1 MGEISIIGLDLAKQ
15 VFQVHGARVDG
26 SVVLRKKL
34 TRGQLLAFFSKLPP
48 CIVAMEACATAHYWA
63 REISEF
69 GHEIR
74 LVPPAYV
81 KPFVKRQKN
90 DVADA
95 EAIAEAATRPTMR
108 FVEPKTPEQQAR
120 AMVFRT
126 RELFVRQRTQTINA
140 LRAHLAEHGLI
151 APKGLWNLSSIRQL
165 IDQAEDTVDGL
176 IVETARIYL
185 EQIETFST
193 RILSLEAVLKKE
205 AARSDASSRMM
216 TMPGLGPITAMAIEA
231 FAPTLSIFRRSRDFA
246 AWLGLVPRQHSSGGK
261 QILGR
266 TSKMGQ
272 RDIRRLLIIGAM
284 SIIRWAS
291 KKTPVP
297 GTWLHAMLLRKP
309 RLRTHC
315 FPSQNITAAAR
326 SIAARNTIGQ
336 RSYRVAILRQSFS
349 LPNMISIRL
358 RRLYRR
364 LSYLIGFLRFLRPG
378 MHGFISLSFN
388 RFLNQSAS

>member
-1 MGEISIIGLDLAKQ
+1 
-15 VFQVHGARVDG
+15 
-26 SVVLRKKL
+26 
-34 TRGQLLAFFSKLPP
+34 
-48 CIVAMEACATAHYWA
+48 
-63 REISEF
+63 
-69 GHEIR
+69 
-74 LVPPAYV
+74 
-81 KPFVKRQKN
+81 
-90 DVADA
+90 
-95 EAIAEAATRPTMR
+95 IAEAATRPTMR

-151 APKGLWNLSSIRQL
+151 APKGLWNLSSIRNL

-231 FAPTLSIFRRSRDFA
+231 FAPTLSIFKRSRDFA

-266 TSKMGQ
+266 PSKMGQ

-291 KKTPVP
+291 KKAPIH

-309 RLRTHC
+309 RMVVAIALA
-315 FPSQNITAAAR
+315 NKMAR
-326 SIAARNTIGQ
+326 SLWAMQTKKED
-336 RSYRVAILRQSFS
+336 YRDPLLTVA
-349 LPNMISIRL
+349 
-358 RRLYRR
+358 
-364 LSYLIGFLRFLRPG
+364 
-378 MHGFISLSFN
+378 
-388 RFLNQSAS
+388 

>member
-63 REISEF
+63 REIAEF

-193 RILSLEAVLKKE
+193 RVLSLEAVLKKE
-205 AARSDASSRMM
+205 AARSDASSRMV

-231 FAPTLSIFRRSRDFA
+231 FAPTLTVFRRSRDFA

-291 KKTPVP
+291 KKAPVP

-309 RLRTHC
+309 RMIVAIALA
-315 FPSQNITAAAR
+315 NKMAR
-326 SIAARNTIGQ
+326 SLWAMQTKKED
-336 RSYRVAILRQSFS
+336 YRDPLLTVA
-349 LPNMISIRL
+349 
-358 RRLYRR
+358 
-364 LSYLIGFLRFLRPG
+364 
-378 MHGFISLSFN
+378 
-388 RFLNQSAS
+388 

>member
-34 TRGQLLAFFSKLPP
+34 TRGQLLVFFSKLPP

-63 REISEF
+63 REIGEF

-176 IVETARIYL
+176 LVETARIYL

-231 FAPTLSIFRRSRDFA
+231 FAPTLTVFRRSRDFA

-291 KKTPVP
+291 KKAPVP

-309 RLRTHC
+309 RMIVAIALA
-315 FPSQNITAAAR
+315 NKMAR
-326 SIAARNTIGQ
+326 SLWAMQTKKED
-336 RSYRVAILRQSFS
+336 YRDPLLTVA
-349 LPNMISIRL
+349 
-358 RRLYRR
+358 
-364 LSYLIGFLRFLRPG
+364 
-378 MHGFISLSFN
+378 
-388 RFLNQSAS
+388 